1 MLDRLRSV
9 RLFEPLARRD
19 YALLTAGSTVSLLGD
34 GFFFVALAW
43 QVYELSNVPT
53 ALSVVGVAWTLPLVL
68 FILLGGVFSDRYD
81 RRRLLIGADLLRA
94 AAIGLIGILSVLG
107 VLELWH
113 VIALIAFV
121 GIGDAFFNPAS
132 TAIVP
137 DLLPEEQLPQ
147 ANALQGLIR
156 PLMMRL
162 IGPAVGGF
170 VVAGLDAGPAFVVDG
185 ASFLVSA
192 AAVWAIAA
200 RPVPDARSAHGVRQ
214 TLVEVREG
222 FGFVR
227 ANPWCWATL
236 LAAMLSLLVFFGPM
250 EVLLPYLVKNRLE
263 LGPEALGTIFAVSGV
278 GSILSALVIGQTGL
292 PRLRITAMYASW
304 SIGVA
309 VFVVYGL
316 MTQLW
321 MALVAGFVS
330 AALFQLGQ
338 IIWTT
343 LLQQLVPR
351 ELLGR
356 VSSLDWLVST
366 GLVPVS
372 FALTGPVAALVGAGP
387 TMVLAGVVGAVLM
400 GMLLFV
406 PGVRDP
412 ERGRRS
418 AATPRASVADPH
430 GIGPPSSLTDD
441 A

>member
-1 MLDRLRSV
+1 MLDRLRSI
-9 RLFEPLARRD
+9 RLLKPLARRD
-19 YALLTAGSTVSLLGD
+19 FALLTAASTVSLLGD
-34 GFFFVALAW
+34 GFFFIALAW

-53 ALSVVGVAWTLPLVL
+53 ALSLVGVAWTLPLVL
-68 FILLGGVFSDRYD
+68 FILLGGVFTDRYD

-94 AAIGLIGILSVLG
+94 AAIGLIALLSISGALQ
-107 VLELWH
+107 LWH

-121 GIGDAFFNPAS
+121 GVGDAFFNPAS

-137 DLLPEEQLPQ
+137 DLLPEAMLPQ

-162 IGPAVGGF
+162 VGPAIGGF
-170 VVAGLDAGPAFVVDG
+170 VVAGVGSGTAFAIDA
-185 ASFLVSA
+185 ASFAVSA
-192 AAVWAIAA
+192 AAVWAITA
-200 RPVPDARSAHGVRQ
+200 RPLSGERARHSMRQ
-214 TLVEVREG
+214 TFVEIGQG
-222 FGFVR
+222 FTFVR

-236 LAAMLSLLVFFGPM
+236 LSAMLSLLVFFGPM
-250 EVLLPYLVKNRLE
+250 EVLLPYLVKNQLG

-278 GSILSALVIGQTGL
+278 GSILSAVLIGQTGL
-292 PRLRITAMYASW
+292 PRLRISVMYASW
-304 SIGVA
+304 SSGVA
-309 VFVVYGL
+309 IFVVYGL
-316 MTQLW
+316 MTDLW
-321 MALVAGFVS
+321 MALVAGFVA

-351 ELLGR
+351 DLLGR

-372 FALTGPVAALVGAGP
+372 FALTGPAAAALGPGP
-387 TMVLAGVVGAVLM
+387 TMIAAGVVGSLLM
-400 GMLLFV
+400 GALLFV

-412 ERGRRS
+412 ERGTAPLLAPS
-418 AATPRASVADPH
+418 TAAADPH
-430 GIGPPSSLTDD
+430 GIGPP

>member
-1 MLDRLRSV
+1 MLDWLRSV
-9 RLFEPLARRD
+9 RLLEPLARRD
-19 YALLTAGSTVSLLGD
+19 FALLAGASTVSLLGD
-34 GFFFVALAW
+34 GFFFIALAW

-53 ALSVVGVAWTLPLVL
+53 AMSVVGVAWTLPLVL
-68 FILLGGVFSDRYD
+68 FLLLGGVFTDRYD
-81 RRRLLIGADLLRA
+81 RRRLLISADLLRA
-94 AAIGLIGILSVLG
+94 AAIGQIADLSIGGGLQ
-107 VLELWH
+107 LWH

-121 GIGDAFFNPAS
+121 GVGDAFFNPAS

-137 DLLPEEQLPQ
+137 DLLPEELLPQ

-162 IGPAVGGF
+162 IGPAIGGF
-170 VVAGLDAGPAFVVDG
+170 VVAGLGSGPAFAVDA
-185 ASFLVSA
+185 ASFVVSA

-200 RPVPDARSAHGVRQ
+200 RPLPGERPRHSLRQ
-214 TLVEVREG
+214 TLVEVGQG
-222 FGFVR
+222 FAFVR

-236 LAAMLSLLVFFGPM
+236 LSAMLSLLVFFGPM
-250 EVLLPYLVKNRLE
+250 QVLLPYLVKNRLD

-304 SIGVA
+304 SLGVA
-309 VFVVYGL
+309 MFVVYGL
-316 MTQLW
+316 MTDLW
-321 MALVAGFVS
+321 MALVAGFVT

-351 ELLGR
+351 DLLGR
-356 VSSLDWLVST
+356 VSSLDWLVSS

-372 FALTGPVAALVGAGP
+372 FALTGPVAAVFGPGATMVGAG
-387 TMVLAGVVGAVLM
+387 LIGGLLM
-400 GMLLFV
+400 GLLLFV

-412 ERGRRS
+412 EREAQPMLAPNT
-418 AATPRASVADPH
+418 AAADPH
-430 GIGPPSSLTDD
+430 GIGPP